1 MFFIAQNSDRLNRVK
16 SEKRYFMKILSS
28 LIEIS
33 KEEVEFEWNQSTE
46 QLLVAKNFL

>member
-1 MFFIAQNSDRLNRVK
+1 MFFITQNSDHLNSVK

-28 LIEIS
+28 ERS

-46 QLLVAKNFL
+46 QPLVAKNFL